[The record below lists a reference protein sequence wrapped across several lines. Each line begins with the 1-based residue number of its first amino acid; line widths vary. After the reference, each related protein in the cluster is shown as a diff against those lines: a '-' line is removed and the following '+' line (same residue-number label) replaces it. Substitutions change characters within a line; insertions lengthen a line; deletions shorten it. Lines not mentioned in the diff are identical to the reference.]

1 LPWGA
6 KPQGGGQDEPVGRV
20 GVGEV
25 QVGGLEGHPPTRKAS
40 SSQRRGSRVKVSCP
54 FRAGTAISREAMAG
68 M

>member
-1 LPWGA
+1 M
-6 KPQGGGQDEPVGRV
+6 
-20 GVGEV
+20 
-25 QVGGLEGHPPTRKAS
+25 GGLEGHPPSRGTTRIPHTRKAS